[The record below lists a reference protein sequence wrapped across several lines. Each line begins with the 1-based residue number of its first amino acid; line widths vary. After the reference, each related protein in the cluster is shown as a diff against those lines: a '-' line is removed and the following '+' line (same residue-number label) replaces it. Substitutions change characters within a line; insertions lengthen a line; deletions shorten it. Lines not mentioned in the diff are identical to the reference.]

1 MLKRIYVNGT
11 GPSEIYDL
19 EVAPRLNLITG
30 DNGLGKTFLLDLLWY
45 ACTATWARVPALPNS
60 GDEKPSIIGFFS
72 ESDSLNPISLRSTYD
87 RDSDAWMR
95 DQPPKLF
102 NNVLAIYANVKS
114 EYSVW
119 DSMRTPFMDGDGLN
133 APWWEPRGEF
143 PDAYRF
149 SETEIW
155 EGKSYK
161 HDSVCQGLKR
171 DLLEWPFS
179 NRPSSIKA
187 NNLLQ
192 KILYD
197 LFPAGQ
203 EPIFGPPVRMSV
215 RRSLETPTIFTTNG
229 YVPIT
234 VLSSAMKRV
243 LELAYLIVWSWL
255 EHQEAT
261 STRKVAPAK
270 SVVLLIDEIENH
282 LHPAWQREILPS
294 ILNMLKNLTSVIET
308 QLFITTHSPLV
319 LASLEPIF
327 KDTDQL
333 LLLEKQGNVMKIE
346 SLDWVSHGEAS
357 NWLTSDI
364 FGLQQARSSVA
375 ENLILQAREF
385 LLQNINK
392 IEFDRIEFELLDTK
406 LKSALGPT
414 DRFWEEWSVP
424 GIKL

>member
-1 MLKRIYVNGT
+1 M
-11 GPSEIYDL
+11 
-19 EVAPRLNLITG
+19 
-30 DNGLGKTFLLDLLWY
+30 
-45 ACTATWARVPALPNS
+45 
-60 GDEKPSIIGFFS
+60 
-72 ESDSLNPISLRSTYD
+72 
-87 RDSDAWMR
+87 
-95 DQPPKLF
+95 
-102 NNVLAIYANVKS
+102 
-114 EYSVW
+114 
-119 DSMRTPFMDGDGLN
+119 
-133 APWWEPRGEF
+133 
-143 PDAYRF
+143 
-149 SETEIW
+149 
-155 EGKSYK
+155 
-161 HDSVCQGLKR
+161 
-171 DLLEWPFS
+171 LEWPFS